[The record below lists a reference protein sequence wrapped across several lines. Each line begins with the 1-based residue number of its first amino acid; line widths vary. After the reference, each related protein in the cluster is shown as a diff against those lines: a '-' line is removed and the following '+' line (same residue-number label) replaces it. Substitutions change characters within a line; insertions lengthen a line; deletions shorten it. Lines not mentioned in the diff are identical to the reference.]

1 MPNFDT
7 TVDDARA
14 ALHEL
19 VHEFKNGRQIP
30 VGQQVLT
37 DNGNGAWATVGT
49 SDYFNCGVNEDRQ
62 VAPAVGSYG
71 CITDGDKATL
81 EGWFTRQFEGTYR
94 VAVLPARPAAQGATW
109 NFTLVRGG
117 TNTALNFHLARR

>member
-7 TVDDARA
+7 TVDDVRA

-19 VHEFKNGRQIP
+19 VHEFENGRQIP
-30 VGQQVLT
+30 YGQHVVT
-37 DNGNGAWATVGT
+37 DNGNGAWASVGT
-49 SDYFNCGVNEDRQ
+49 SDYFNCGVNKHTH

-71 CITDGDKATL
+71 RITDQDKATL
-81 EGWFTRQFEGTYR
+81 EQWFTRQFEGTYL
-94 VAVLPARPAAQGATW
+94 AAALGARPAVQGATW

-117 TNTALNFHLARR
+117 TNTALNFHLGRQ